1 MVGQLSIEDILGT
14 SDYSAKS
21 TAEQFLAKNPV
32 IPTYAVEFYDKDEK
46 QKIRWFEAET
56 ESEAKGM
63 AKDKYGRIQIIKVY
77 ISDRTLKEI
86 MELD

>member
-1 MVGQLSIEDILGT
+1 MASQLSIEDILGA

-21 TAEQFLAKNPV
+21 TAEQFLANEPV

-46 QKIRWFEAET
+46 QKLRWFEAET
-56 ESEAKGM
+56 EGEAKGM
-63 AKDKYGRIQIIKVY
+63 ARDKYGRIQIIKSYV
-77 ISDRTLKEI
+77 SDRSLKEI